1 MAWRAD
7 RVTFAD
13 VANLQQALACPEPLA
28 WVLVRRGLIDPDEA
42 RAFLAS
48 DGPLDP
54 PEAIPGIT
62 EAADRL
68 AKAVRAGERIVVHG
82 DYDCDGIC
90 STAILVRALETRGAR
105 VRAFLPSRFTDGY
118 GVNIATVERLAD
130 EGCDLLVT
138 VDCGTT
144 AVEALERAAELGIES
159 IVCDHHLA
167 GGRRPP
173 AIIANPALGR
183 GSEALPAAAGVTFKL
198 TQALATRLDGDGQ
211 LAPSASEGL
220 DLVALATV
228 ADAVPLIGENRRLVA
243 KGLAALRASP
253 RPGIAA
259 LCAAAG
265 ISPRGVDARA
275 LGWSL
280 APAVNASGRMAHPDR
295 ALQLLLA
302 DDGPQTHALAIELWN
317 LNMERREVEQRVT
330 AEAIAMLDASPPE
343 VREAY
348 AIVVAGEGWHEGVVG
363 IVASRLV
370 DRFDRPAIVVT
381 IDGDSAKGSGRSM
394 PGVDLHALVASA
406 SGPLERWGGHAGAI
420 GLQLPSAQ
428 IATFRAGLVLAAES
442 IGPAITR
449 ARVRV
454 VDAVVGVRD
463 LTLPTAE
470 SLEALQPFGNGNPEV
485 RLVVPGCI
493 VEAAATMGHDG
504 RHLQLRLRAGAAH
517 ARALG
522 WSMGERMSRIAV
534 GERHDAVVQLAVD
547 RWQELVGPKVT
558 LDGLDPLTS
567 PGVVAAQCAQPC
579 DIACPDRIR
588 SQTLR
593 ELVDHADRVASAPQ
607 GPSPPLGVRDRRGEG
622 TVVATL
628 AALCG
633 ADRGV
638 AAIVADAAQRRA
650 VLADVLD
657 PARLGVEVAVLGG
670 DRCDADAL
678 RARVAVAA
686 GRPGLLIIEYGV
698 LPIIALPPDV
708 HVALVD
714 PPPDVESA
722 GWAQAHA
729 AARWLH
735 LLWGDEETAF
745 ALKVAERRWELRPV
759 AAGIWRAL
767 EGVAHHPWGD
777 QLDRLLLGASDPMR
791 PPATVAFAVQALAQ
805 IGLLRVDATGI
816 DVLPAGGA
824 RLDEAPGAIACR
836 HRLEQARAFIAQA
849 GSLTFAGSAI
859 SCGDARAIG

>member
-280 APAVNASGRMAHPDR
+280 APAINASGRMAHPDR

-449 ARVRV
+449 ARVRA

-470 SLEALQPFGNGNPEV
+470 
-485 RLVVPGCI
+485 
-493 VEAAATMGHDG
+493 
-504 RHLQLRLRAGAAH
+504 
-517 ARALG
+517 
-522 WSMGERMSRIAV
+522 
-534 GERHDAVVQLAVD
+534 
-547 RWQELVGPKVT
+547 
-558 LDGLDPLTS
+558 
-567 PGVVAAQCAQPC
+567 
-579 DIACPDRIR
+579 
-588 SQTLR
+588 
-593 ELVDHADRVASAPQ
+593 
-607 GPSPPLGVRDRRGEG
+607 
-622 TVVATL
+622 
-628 AALCG
+628 
-633 ADRGV
+633 
-638 AAIVADAAQRRA
+638 
-650 VLADVLD
+650 
-657 PARLGVEVAVLGG
+657 
-670 DRCDADAL
+670 
-678 RARVAVAA
+678 
-686 GRPGLLIIEYGV
+686 
-698 LPIIALPPDV
+698 
-708 HVALVD
+708 
-714 PPPDVESA
+714 
-722 GWAQAHA
+722 
-729 AARWLH
+729 
-735 LLWGDEETAF
+735 
-745 ALKVAERRWELRPV
+745 
-759 AAGIWRAL
+759 
-767 EGVAHHPWGD
+767 
-777 QLDRLLLGASDPMR
+777 
-791 PPATVAFAVQALAQ
+791 
-805 IGLLRVDATGI
+805 
-816 DVLPAGGA
+816 
-824 RLDEAPGAIACR
+824 
-836 HRLEQARAFIAQA
+836 
-849 GSLTFAGSAI
+849 
-859 SCGDARAIG
+859 

>member
-1 MAWRAD
+1 MTWRAD
-7 RVTFAD
+7 RVRFDD
-13 VANLQQALACPEPLA
+13 VATLQEALACPEPLA
-28 WVLVRRGLIDPDEA
+28 WVLARRGLIDPAEA
-42 RAFLAS
+42 RAFLTS

-90 STAILVRALETRGAR
+90 STAILVRALEARGAR
-105 VRAFLPSRFTDGY
+105 VRAFLPSRFVDGY

-130 EGCDLLVT
+130 DGCDLLVT

-183 GSEALPAAAGVTFKL
+183 GSDALPAAAGVTFKL
-198 TQALATRLDGDGQ
+198 TQALAARLDGDGQ

-243 KGLAALRASP
+243 KGLAALRAAP

-280 APAVNASGRMAHPDR
+280 APAINASGRMAHPDR
-295 ALQLLLA
+295 ALELLLA
-302 DDGPQTHALAIELWN
+302 GDGPQTHALATELWN

-330 AEAIAMLDASPPE
+330 QEAIAMLDASPPE

-381 IDGDSAKGSGRSM
+381 MDGDSAKGSGRSL
-394 PGVDLHALVASA
+394 PGVDLHALVAAA

-420 GLQLPSAQ
+420 GLQLPSIQ
-428 IATFRAGLVLAAES
+428 IAAFRSGLVMAAES

-470 SLEALQPFGNGNPEV
+470 ALEALQPFGNGNPEV

-493 VEAAATMGHDG
+493 VEAAATMGEGG

-522 WSMGERMSRIAV
+522 WNMGERLSRIAV
-534 GERHDAVVQLAVD
+534 GARHDAIVQLAVD

-558 LDGLDPLTS
+558 LDGLDSLTDA
-567 PGVVAAQCAQPC
+567 GVVAAQCAQPC
-579 DIACPDRIR
+579 DVGCPERIGAH
-588 SQTLR
+588 TLR
-593 ELVDHADRVASAPQ
+593 ALLDDAVGHGPAPQSAP
-607 GPSPPLGVRDRRGEG
+607 PIGVRDRRGEG

-650 VLADVLD
+650 VLTDVLD
-657 PARLGVEVAVLGG
+657 PVRLGVEVAVLGG
-670 DRCDADAL
+670 GRCDAGAL
-678 RARVAVAA
+678 RARLALAA

-698 LPIIALPPDV
+698 LPVIELPPDV

-714 PPPDVESA
+714 PPPDAE
-722 GWAQAHA
+722 A
-729 AARWLH
+729 AAWAETRAAERWLH
-735 LLWGDEETAF
+735 LLWGDEEATF
-745 ALKVAERRWELRPV
+745 ALKVAERQWELRPV
-759 AAGIWRAL
+759 AAEVWRAL
-767 EGVAHHPWGD
+767 QGAPHHPWGD
-777 QLDRLLLGASDPMR
+777 QLDRLLLGTSDLMR
-791 PPATVAFAVQALAQ
+791 PPGTVAHAVTALRQ
-805 IGLLRVDATGI
+805 IGLLQVDATGI
-816 DVLPAGGA
+816 SVLPGTGA
-824 RLDEAPGAIACR
+824 RLDGAPQSIACR
-836 HRLEQARAFIAQA
+836 DRLDQIRAFIAQA
-849 GSLTFAGSAI
+849 GSLTFAASAV
-859 SCGDARAIG
+859 SCGHARAIG

>member
-7 RVTFAD
+7 RVRFAD
-13 VANLQQALACPEPLA
+13 VANLQTALACPEPLA
-28 WVLVRRGLIDPDEA
+28 WVLARRGLTDPAEA

-54 PEAIPGIT
+54 PEAIPGIA

-68 AKAVRAGERIVVHG
+68 AKAVRSGERIVVHG

-90 STAILVRALETRGAR
+90 STAILVRALEARGAR

-118 GVNIATVERLAD
+118 GVAVATIERLAD

-144 AVEALERAAELGIES
+144 AVEALERALELGIES

-173 AIIANPALGR
+173 GIIANPALGR
-183 GSEALPAAAGVTFKL
+183 GSDALPAAAGVTFKL

-211 LAPSASEGL
+211 LAPNPTEGL

-228 ADAVPLIGENRRLVA
+228 ADAVPLVGENRRLVA
-243 KGLAALRASP
+243 KGLAALRAAP

-265 ISPRGVDARA
+265 ISPRGVDARG

-280 APAVNASGRMAHPDR
+280 APAINASGRMAHPER

-302 DDGPQTHALAIELWN
+302 ADGPQTHALAVELWN

-330 AEAIAMLDASPPE
+330 QEAIAILDASPAE
-343 VREAY
+343 VTDAY

-370 DRFDRPAIVVT
+370 DRFSRPAIVMT
-381 IDGDSAKGSGRSM
+381 IDGDSAKGSGRSL

-406 SGPLERWGGHAGAI
+406 SGPLDRWGGHAGAI

-428 IATFRAGLVLAAES
+428 IGTFRTGLVAAAES
-442 IGPAITR
+442 VSAAITR

-463 LTLPTAE
+463 LTLPNAE
-470 SLEALQPFGNGNPEV
+470 ALEALQPFGTGNPDV

-493 VEAAATMGHDG
+493 VEAASTMGEGG

-522 WSMGERMSRIAV
+522 WSMGERLARVAV
-534 GERHDAVVQLAVD
+534 GARHDVVVQLVVD

-558 LDGLDPLTS
+558 LEGIDPLTDADL
-567 PGVVAAQCAQPC
+567 VTAQCAQPC
-579 DIACPDRIR
+579 DIACPDRIPSR
-588 SQTLR
+588 AVR
-593 ELVDHADRVASAPQ
+593 ELVQDDD
-607 GPSPPLGVRDRRGEG
+607 GPATPPPPPGAPLGVRDRRGDG
-622 TVVATL
+622 AVVATL

-638 AAIVADAAQRRA
+638 AAIVADAAHRRA
-650 VLADVLD
+650 VLSDVLA
-657 PARLGVEVAVLGG
+657 PHRLGVEVAVLGG
-670 DRCDADAL
+670 GRCDPDAL
-678 RARVAVAA
+678 NARMTSAA
-686 GRPGLLIIEYGV
+686 GRPALLILEYGV
-698 LPIIALPPDV
+698 LASVTLPPDV
-708 HVALVD
+708 HVAIVD
-714 PPPDVESA
+714 PPPDAPAADWV
-722 GWAQAHA
+722 QTHA
-729 AARWLH
+729 AGRWLH
-735 LLWGDEETAF
+735 LLWGEEESAF
-745 ALKVAERRWELRPV
+745 ALTVAERQLAFRPV
-759 AAGIWRAL
+759 AAEIWRAL
-767 EGVAHHPWGD
+767 AGTAHHPWGNH
-777 QLDRLLLGASDPMR
+777 LDRLLLGPLDAMR
-791 PPATVAFAVQALAQ
+791 SPAAMANAVIALAQ
-805 IGLLRVDATGI
+805 IGLLRIDATGI
-816 DVLPAGGA
+816 QVVPETGA
-824 RLDEAPGAIACR
+824 RLDDAPHAVACR
-836 HRLEQARAFIAQA
+836 ARLEDVRAFIARA